1 MKEGQA
7 GALLEQA
14 GYVVVA
20 VMFFGKRDVRRFR
33 NDKRL
38 AVVSCAAF
46 RRRYRAGAGLVAGAK

>member
-1 MKEGQA
+1 MNQGKMEVSLG
-7 GALLEQA
+7 EA
-14 GYVVVA
+14 GYKVIA
-20 VMFFGKRDVRRFR
+20 VMFFGKKEVRRFR